1 MALDIRSLSYIV
13 TIAYLRPPLLK
24 FQQHPCSIVLLPLA
38 VGKERRL
45 FAKRPLLQTEI
56 FGKEI
61 LQDLGLRFHH
71 YSGAPG

>member
-45 FAKRPLLQTEI
+45 QTEI